1 MKVIGKEKK
10 PMYCDETLVDY
21 YTIYIVDKLPKEE
34 QYIDVDNK
42 KGYVVSIQEDEVQ
55 DVKWVSIPEFES
67 MIESGIVSSTSYFLF
82 KEYYNN

>member
-42 KGYVVSIQEDEVQ
+42 KGYVVSIQEDEETESNVVYLEKNLGDWNNQ
-55 DVKWVSIPEFES
+55 LAEICDVV
-67 MIESGIVSSTSYFLF
+67 YL
-82 KEYYNN
+82 KENY

>member
-10 PMYCDETLVDY
+10 PIYCDETLVDY

-42 KGYVVSIQEDEVQ
+42 KGYVVSIQEDEETESNVVYLEKNLGDWNNQ
-55 DVKWVSIPEFES
+55 LAEICDVV
-67 MIESGIVSSTSYFLF
+67 YL
-82 KEYYNN
+82 KEK

>member
-42 KGYVVSIQEDEVQ
+42 KGYVVSIQEDEETESNVVYLEKNLGDWNNQ
-55 DVKWVSIPEFES
+55 LAEICDVV
-67 MIESGIVSSTSYFLF
+67 YL
-82 KEYYNN
+82 KEV

>member
-42 KGYVVSIQEDEVQ
+42 KGYVVSIQEDEETESNVVYLEKNLGDWNNQ
-55 DVKWVSIPEFES
+55 LAEICDVV
-67 MIESGIVSSTSYFLF
+67 YL
-82 KEYYNN
+82 KEK